1 MKHIDELPDDDFQR
15 QDVAIK
21 LAELLASDIDVSPL
35 LLNGNWGS
43 GKTTLV
49 RRLENQLIERRDN
62 IEHIYINAF
71 QEDHCENSLITLIAA
86 IARAV
91 PNDED
96 PKLFEKA
103 IPVIKYGLKIGSK
116 AAIGWLLRKNFD
128 DCAEEIEQAI
138 KESTNKAVDYSIDS
152 MLKDHRDSEQNIAAL
167 KGTLEDLSKEK
178 KFVIIIDEL
187 DRCKPSFAIDIIEN
201 IKYIF
206 DMDNIRF
213 LLVANSNHLES
224 SICHKYGD
232 SGTSK
237 GYLDKFVKYTLDIP
251 SSFGQPWSL
260 KNSSAEF
267 FLKELER
274 NEIIDIYQTKEV
286 LNDIAELIKIN
297 NISLREVQTLVRTI
311 RIYNQFAAEK
321 ISVKTH
327 YLIIS
332 AKLIA
337 IFIYCFGYKFGLSLE
352 KLRLNT
358 LLIEET
364 PGLQCSKDNY
374 LGTPASCIS
383 ILLAYCDFNK
393 MKSSYE
399 LKENILDF
407 KYPIQQV
414 VDDISQQFGY
424 YFRGNPNISETIY
437 GVHLTLS
444 LK

>member
-1 MKHIDELPDDDFQR
+1 MENIDELPDDDFQR
-15 QDVAIK
+15 EDVAIK

-49 RRLENQLIERRDN
+49 RRLENQLIEYHDD
-62 IEHIYINAF
+62 IEHVYINAF

-86 IARAV
+86 IARAF

-103 IPVIKYGLKIGSK
+103 IPVIKYGLKVGSK

-138 KESTNKAVDYSIDS
+138 KESTDKAIEYSIDS
-152 MLKDHRDSEQNIAAL
+152 MLKDHRDSEKNIAVL
-167 KGTLEDLSKEK
+167 KGTLEELSKENK
-178 KFVIIIDEL
+178 IIIIIDEL

-206 DMDNIRF
+206 DMNNIRF
-213 LLVANSNHLES
+213 LLVANSKHLES

-251 SSFGQPWSL
+251 SSFGQSWDL
-260 KNSSAEF
+260 KNSSSAF

-274 NEIIDIYQTKEV
+274 NKIIDIYQTKDV

-311 RIYNQFAAEK
+311 RIYNQFAGEK
-321 ISVKTH
+321 ISINTH
-327 YLIIS
+327 YLIAS

-352 KLRLNT
+352 T
-358 LLIEET
+358 LKSNNHLIEQV
-364 PGLQCSKDNY
+364 PGLNLSKND
-374 LGTPASCIS
+374 LPGTPASSIT
-383 ILLAYCDFNK
+383 ILLAYCCFSK
-393 MKSSYE
+393 MKRSYE
-399 LKENILDF
+399 LNKNVQDF

-414 VDDISQQFGY
+414 VDDISQQFSY
-424 YFRGNPNISETIY
+424 YFRGNPNISDTMY